1 MALLGSM
8 VASLLREYLPLD
20 AGHGMFG
27 LFFLRS
33 FVAVHV
39 NNFASKHNALML
51 MAQKLC
57 SFARGSCGEDNVD
70 SISHQE
76 VLLPGHLLGAFIKE
90 KLEESLGHAV
100 AHMRRDAMSDRNNMI
115 IKMQEGIKPYISKI
129 LGRYVPTI
137 GTKMTS
143 FIGTGTLISSSGL
156 DLQQTTG
163 FAIIAERL
171 NKWRYLSHF
180 RSIHRG
186 QFFTTMK
193 TTSVRKLLPDSWG
206 FLCPAHTPDGAPCG
220 LLSHLAARA
229 HVVCSIDNTSNDWQ
243 STFIDILVSLGMS
256 PINAPSVIT
265 FTTSRPPICAA
276 CAPRWHR
283 LSESNV
289 HVSLDGAVLGS
300 ASNRVCAKMS
310 LALRRLKVKSGHCL
324 EVSAKIE
331 IALITQGFDAASPF
345 PGLYLFS
352 QPARLVRPVLQC
364 GLSPLVELVG
374 PFEQATLQIAC
385 NAQVLALRNY
395 IADTDISTHAELDPT
410 NMLSILASL
419 TPFSDF
425 NQSPRNMYQC
435 QMGKQTMGI
444 PSHSLH
450 HCCDNKSYRIL
461 TPQSPVV
468 CTKDYHNFDLD
479 IYAQGTNSIVAV
491 IAHTGYDMEDAMI
504 INKSAY
510 ERGFGHGHIYK
521 TLLVDLIAEAER
533 KNKSVYGNSVRSLQ
547 FGTNHLRFSGDK
559 SATLKTQL
567 DAVTPSLGVDGLP
580 AVGQKIRPGE
590 PLWYASFKDSCEL
603 IVGIHKDTEAA
614 YVDAVCFIGCRA
626 NCQDTTNQQKVSIT
640 LRFPR
645 NPVIGDK
652 FSSRHGQ
659 KGVLSILWPE
669 QNMPFSESG
678 LIPDIIINPHA
689 FPSRMTIGMLIE
701 SMAGKTSA
709 VSGHFQDGTPF
720 VFPED
725 CDAINHFGTQLCA
738 AGFIYHGSE
747 PVYSG
752 CSGLLMHVEIFLG
765 VVYYQRLRHMVSDK
779 SQVRGTGPVHL
790 LTQQPVKGRKRHGGI
805 RLGEMERDALLAHG
819 TAFLLYDRLLLCSD
833 IHPMCV
839 CANPRCGSVLSG
851 FMPTSIKHQVCLEC
865 NGTEYKTL
873 AVPYVYRYLNNELA
887 GMNILLAMKDR

>member
-8 VASLLREYLPLD
+8 VASLLREHLPLD
-20 AGHGMFG
+20 AGHSMCG

-33 FVAVHV
+33 FIAVHV
-39 NNFASKHNALML
+39 NNFASKHNTLVL
-51 MAQKLC
+51 MARKLC
-57 SFARGSCGEDNVD
+57 SFACGSCGEDNVD

-90 KLEESLGHAV
+90 KLEESLGHAA
-100 AHMRRDAMSDRNNMI
+100 AHVQRDNVSDRQNAT
-115 IKMQEGIKPYISKI
+115 IKMQGVKPYISKV
-129 LGRYVPTI
+129 LGRYIPTI
-137 GTKMTS
+137 GLKMTS

-180 RSIHRG
+180 RSVHRG

-220 LLSHLAARA
+220 LLSHLATRA
-229 HVVCSIDNTSNDWQ
+229 QAVCSIDNMPNDWQ

-256 PINAPSVIT
+256 PINAPQ
-265 FTTSRPPICAA
+265 TTSRPPICAA
-276 CAPRWHR
+276 CTPRWHR
-283 LSESNV
+283 LNESNI

-300 ASNRVCAKMS
+300 ASNQICAKMS
-310 LALRRLKVKSGHCL
+310 LALRRLKVKSVHCL
-324 EVSAKIE
+324 EVSARME
-331 IALITQGFDAASPF
+331 IAHISQGFHAASPF

-364 GLSPLVELVG
+364 GLSPLVELIG

-385 NAQVLALRNY
+385 NTQMLAVRNY
-395 IADTDISTHAELDPT
+395 IAGTDVSTHAELDPT

-444 PSHSLH
+444 PAHSLH

-461 TPQSPVV
+461 TPQSPIV

-510 ERGFGHGHIYK
+510 ERGFGHGVVYK
-521 TLLVDLIAEAER
+521 TLLVDLIAEAQR
-533 KNKSVYGNSVRSLQ
+533 KKTTLSGNSVHSLQ
-547 FGTNHLRFSGDK
+547 FGMNNK
-559 SATLKTQL
+559 STSQKTHPNTI
-567 DAVTPSLGVDGLP
+567 ASSLGVDGLP
-580 AVGQKIRPGE
+580 AIGQKIRPGE
-590 PLWYASFKDSCEL
+590 PLWYASVNDSSEL
-603 IVGIHKDTEAA
+603 IVGIHKDTEIA
-614 YVDAVCFIGCRA
+614 YVDAVCFVGCSANYRA
-626 NCQDTTNQQKVSIT
+626 TTNQQKVHIT

-709 VSGHFQDGTPF
+709 ISGCFKDGTPF

-725 CDAINHFGTQLCA
+725 CDAVNHFGT
-738 AGFIYHGSE
+738 S
-747 PVYSG
+747 
-752 CSGLLMHVEIFLG
+752 
-765 VVYYQRLRHMVSDK
+765 
-779 SQVRGTGPVHL
+779 
-790 LTQQPVKGRKRHGGI
+790 
-805 RLGEMERDALLAHG
+805 
-819 TAFLLYDRLLLCSD
+819 
-833 IHPMCV
+833 
-839 CANPRCGSVLSG
+839 
-851 FMPTSIKHQVCLEC
+851 
-865 NGTEYKTL
+865 
-873 AVPYVYRYLNNELA
+873 
-887 GMNILLAMKDR
+887 